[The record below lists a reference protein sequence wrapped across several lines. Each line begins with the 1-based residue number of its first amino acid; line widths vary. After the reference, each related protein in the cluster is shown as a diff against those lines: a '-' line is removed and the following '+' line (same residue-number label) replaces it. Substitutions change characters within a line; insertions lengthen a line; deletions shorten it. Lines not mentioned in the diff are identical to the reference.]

1 MEKTQVEQTLESQ
14 KQRIALENTIA
25 KIIDEY
31 NGSHVVNILGWPAC
45 IAMDLI
51 DERYAK
57 EEEVAKR
64 IWKSIVALA
73 TVNWESKTMGISG
86 SVGNL
91 MSIHDMLVK
100 EFKMEA
106 QYDKS

>member
-1 MEKTQVEQTLESQ
+1 MEKTQIEQTLESQ

-31 NGSHVVNILGWPAC
+31 NGSHVVNVLGWPAC

-64 IWKSIVALA
+64 IWKSIIALA
-73 TVNWESKTMGISG
+73 TVNWESKMGVSG

-100 EFKMEA
+100 DFNMEA
-106 QYDKS
+106 QYDKN

>member
-1 MEKTQVEQTLESQ
+1 MEKTQVKQTLESQ
-14 KQRIALENTIA
+14 KQRTELEHTIA

-51 DERYAK
+51 DKRYVK

-106 QYDKS
+106 QYD

>member
-45 IAMDLI
+45 IAMDML
-51 DERYAK
+51 
-57 EEEVAKR
+57 KR
-64 IWKSIVALA
+64 KKWQR
-73 TVNWESKTMGISG
+73 GF
-86 SVGNL
+86 GNL
-91 MSIHDMLVK
+91 L
-100 EFKMEA
+100 
-106 QYDKS
+106 